1 MDKEYYIKKWLEG
14 TLSDAE
20 LKTFEKSVDYQSLAK
35 LSKSVQA
42 FKAPEYNVEEEL
54 EQLQRKKSSKG
65 KVVSMSWMKPLLR
78 IAAVLM
84 VIAAG
89 YFYFYLNMSTTVE
102 TLASEK
108 SELFL
113 PDSSQVFLN
122 AFTKVSYNK
131 NKWEKKRQVK
141 LDGEAFFKVAKGS
154 KFDVVTTSSIVSV
167 LGTRFNVINRS
178 DYFEV
183 VCYEGL
189 VQVQSGEE
197 LVQLPPKHSFRI
209 IDGIVTKSD
218 PSDDLSPSWLANESS
233 FRSIPYSQ
241 VIREFERQYDV
252 SVTTRSVNLDLLF
265 TGRFVHND
273 KSLALKAISL
283 PLNLS
288 YEISDDKQIILSG
301 KGD

>member
-20 LKTFEKSVDYQSLAK
+20 LKTFEKSADYQSLAK

-42 FKAPEYNVEEEL
+42 FKAPEYNVEEEF
-54 EQLQRKKSSKG
+54 ERLQRNNAAKG
-65 KVVSMSWMKPLLR
+65 KVVRMSWIKPLLR
-78 IAAVLM
+78 MAAALI

-89 YFYFYLNMSTTVE
+89 YFYFYLNMSTTVQ

-108 SELFL
+108 RELFL

-122 AFTKVSYNK
+122 AFTKVSFNK
-131 NKWEKKRQVK
+131 NKWGGKREVK

-154 KFDVVTTSSIVSV
+154 KFDVVTASGVVSV

-189 VQVQSGEE
+189 VQVQRGEE
-197 LVQLPPKHSFRI
+197 FAQLPPNHSFRI

-218 PSDDLSPSWLANESS
+218 PSDELSPSWLADESS

-241 VIREFERQYDV
+241 VIMEFERQYNV
-252 SVTTRSVNLDLLF
+252 SVITRSVNLDLLF

-273 KSLALKAISL
+273 KLLALKAISL

-288 YEISDDKQIILSG
+288 YEISDDMEIILSG

>member
-20 LKTFEKSVDYQSLAK
+20 LKTFEKSADYQSLAK

-42 FKAPEYNVEEEL
+42 FKAPDYNVEAEL
-54 EQLQRKKSSKG
+54 EQLQNKKSAKG
-65 KVVSMSWMKPLLR
+65 KVVSIGWMKPLLKM
-78 IAAVLM
+78 AAALI

-122 AFTKVSYNK
+122 ALTKVSYNK

-154 KFDVVTTSSIVSV
+154 KFDVVTTSGIVSV

-178 DYFEV
+178 NFFEV

-189 VQVQSGEE
+189 VQVQSGKE
-197 LVQLPPKHSFRI
+197 LAQLPPKHSFRI

-218 PSDDLSPSWLANESS
+218 PSDDLSPSWLADESS

-273 KSLALKAISL
+273 KSLALKSISL

-288 YEISDDKQIILSG
+288 YEISNDKQIILSG